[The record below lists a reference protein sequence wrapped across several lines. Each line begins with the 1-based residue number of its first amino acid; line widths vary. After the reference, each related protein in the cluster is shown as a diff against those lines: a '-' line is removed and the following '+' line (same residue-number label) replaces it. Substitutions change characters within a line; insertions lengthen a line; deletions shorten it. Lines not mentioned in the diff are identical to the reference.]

1 MRLQV
6 SCEDRLGLT
15 RELLMRLEE
24 HAIDLRGIELDEA
37 GGFIYLHFPDLGFE
51 RLQQLMPEIRR
62 IRGILDVK
70 TVPFMPAE
78 REHQQLQTLMKALP
92 DLIFTLDLRGR
103 IRHANEAVLNI
114 LRLEL
119 KDVLGLQAGSFL
131 KGFAFS
137 HWLQEG
143 ARQRERCKLGFAGE
157 DYLADILP
165 VSVPRMP
172 GLVDAETL
180 ALAGALVILK
190 SARRGGHPFHPAQS
204 EDDSRFELFTA
215 HSPAM
220 QAMLH
225 QARRLAMQ
233 DLPLLIQ
240 GETGSGKEMLARA
253 CHRGSLRA
261 QGPLLALNCAALPDE
276 VAEHELFG
284 SAPGAFGPDWP
295 GKKGLLEQASGGS
308 FLLDEV
314 AEMSPLLQSK
324 LLRVLQDGRFHRVGQ
339 TEQVRVDVRILC
351 LSRQSLE
358 ERVRQGL
365 FREDLFFRL
374 SVLRLEMPPLRQRQA
389 DILPLAQQFVGRICD
404 ELQRSRP
411 RFSRHLDEFLLGYP
425 WAGNVRQL
433 RNALYQALTLL
444 EGDELEPHDLRLPHV
459 ETTEL
464 AMDQWFDGL
473 LHEAGK
479 RFEKAM
485 LERLYPLYPSS
496 RQLAVRL
503 GVSHTAVA
511 NKLRE
516 YGIGKKSE
524 PESS

>member
-70 TVPFMPAE
+70 TVPFMPSE
-78 REHQQLQTLMKALP
+78 REHHQLQTLMKALP

-119 KDVLGLQAGSFL
+119 KDVFGLQAGSFL

-190 SARRGGHPFHPAQS
+190 SARRGGHPFHPAQR

-215 HSPAM
+215 QSPAM

-276 VAEHELFG
+276 VAE
-284 SAPGAFGPDWP
+284 
-295 GKKGLLEQASGGS
+295 
-308 FLLDEV
+308 
-314 AEMSPLLQSK
+314 MSPLLQSK

-365 FREDLFFRL
+365 FAGQQGGRNQLLALDRRFVAQQGVAGFHRF
-374 SVLRLEMPPLRQRQA
+374 LRQHVRALRHGGGDQRIRFPQA
-389 DILPLAQQFVGRICD
+389 LAHLGRAVNADDEELLAPGLTCGLLDTQRRRVIDGKDGVDVRVNGEQVGHARKSAFGGAAAVAVGR
-404 ELQRSRP
+404 
-411 RFSRHLDEFLLGYP
+411 
-425 WAGNVRQL
+425 
-433 RNALYQALTLL
+433 
-444 EGDELEPHDLRLPHV
+444 
-459 ETTEL
+459 
-464 AMDQWFDGL
+464 
-473 LHEAGK
+473 
-479 RFEKAM
+479 
-485 LERLYPLYPSS
+485 
-496 RQLAVRL
+496 
-503 GVSHTAVA
+503 
-511 NKLRE
+511 
-516 YGIGKKSE
+516 
-524 PESS
+524 